1 MSGLYGQG
9 LNINPHLATF
19 LHSTCIPIWQV
30 VSEPFEYL
38 NRSDDLELL
47 LCVKKDS
54 ALYPQLTLE
63 GPFLEN
69 LQMDF
74 LIAGW
79 KWPQLDKGGVTVAK
93 KGR

>member
-1 MSGLYGQG
+1 M
-9 LNINPHLATF
+9 
-19 LHSTCIPIWQV
+19 
-30 VSEPFEYL
+30 VSESFEYL

-93 KGR
+93 KEGEKKDGGCQMA

>member
-1 MSGLYGQG
+1 MCQK
-9 LNINPHLATF
+9 N
-19 LHSTCIPIWQV
+19 C
-30 VSEPFEYL
+30 
-38 NRSDDLELL
+38 
-47 LCVKKDS
+47 
-54 ALYPQLTLE
+54 ALYPQLVVTG

-93 KGR
+93 KEGGKKKDGGCQMA